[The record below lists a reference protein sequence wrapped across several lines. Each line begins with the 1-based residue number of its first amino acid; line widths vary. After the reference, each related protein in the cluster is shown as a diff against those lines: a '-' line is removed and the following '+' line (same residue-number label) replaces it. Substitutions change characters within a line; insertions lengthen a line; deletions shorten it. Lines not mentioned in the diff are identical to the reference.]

1 MVDDHPDGLTLWH
14 DPRLCVDANCYTSYQ
29 NVMMILAVVLAVA
42 MVSLR
47 ERQYLLLLHCL
58 QDTIRKGISVLEQKH
73 GTGETWRG
81 GFSVGAF

>member
-1 MVDDHPDGLTLWH
+1 MARSTIM
-14 DPRLCVDANCYTSYQ
+14 REANCYTSYQ

-42 MVSLR
+42 MVSPQ
-47 ERQYLLLLHCL
+47 ERLYLLLLRCL

-73 GTGETWRG
+73 RMGETWHE